1 MHKSTTTTLTSEV
14 ALGVTASQEQKQ
26 QKFDIIII
34 TNKMLKNK
42 IFFL

>member
-1 MHKSTTTTLTSEV
+1 MHKSTKTTLTSEV
-14 ALGVTASQEQKQ
+14 ALVVTASQEQQQ

-42 IFFL
+42 IFLL